1 MSHDTEGCTQDDVT
15 KLTRRKEVHNP
26 VLDLANLDIES
37 RANDSTLVQTSV
49 ELNYNLV
56 GAMIVN
62 NGKFS
67 NVP

>member
-1 MSHDTEGCTQDDVT
+1 VSHDAEGGTQDDVT
-15 KLTRRKEVHNP
+15 ELTRRKEVHNP

-37 RANDSTLVQTSV
+37 RANDSTLVQTPV

-56 GAMIVN
+56 STMIVN

-67 NVP
+67 NVS